1 MNRLNPLRSNLTKD
15 AVDSLLAPA
24 SGREEIRD
32 ADGKQS
38 VNGLSIRITSTGKRT
53 WCVFR
58 RIKGGQPVRLT
69 IGTYP
74 DVTPTLAREKA
85 KELLSGL
92 AIGKAP
98 KKALSVK
105 AQIEAKRD
113 RKQHTLES
121 LTTAYCD
128 FQQSRGRSSHLDA
141 RSIFRIHLVEAKPSL
156 SAKPAADVT
165 TEEVVD
171 LLRAVKD
178 GGKARTSNKLRAYLR
193 ASYETAIA
201 AHTSHEYPV
210 SFKAFAIRQNPV
222 AGTKADSS
230 ADKADKNPL
239 NLNELRAYWKAIE
252 ALPGREGAALRLH
265 LLSGGQRVEQ
275 LVQLRRANASN
286 EAITLLDSKGRPR
299 GGDARQHVVPL
310 TKTAAAAL
318 GSLVTASDFV
328 FSVADGSKPMDA
340 TTLSRQAAKY
350 AQAINGFALKRVRSG
365 VETLLASRGV
375 SEEVRG
381 RLQSHGVS
389 GVQSRHYNAHD
400 YLPEKLAALQLLE
413 SALTGADAKVIG
425 IRAA

>member
-1 MNRLNPLRSNLTKD
+1 M
-15 AVDSLLAPA
+15 
-24 SGREEIRD
+24 
-32 ADGKQS
+32 
-38 VNGLSIRITSTGKRT
+38 
-53 WCVFR
+53 
-58 RIKGGQPVRLT
+58 
-69 IGTYP
+69 
-74 DVTPTLAREKA
+74 
-85 KELLSGL
+85 
-92 AIGKAP
+92 
-98 KKALSVK
+98 
-105 AQIEAKRD
+105 
-113 RKQHTLES
+113 
-121 LTTAYCD
+121 
-128 FQQSRGRSSHLDA
+128 
-141 RSIFRIHLVEAKPSL
+141 
-156 SAKPAADVT
+156 
-165 TEEVVD
+165 
-171 LLRAVKD
+171 
-178 GGKARTSNKLRAYLR
+178 
-193 ASYETAIA
+193 
-201 AHTSHEYPV
+201 

-239 NLNELRAYWKAIE
+239 NLSELRAYWKAIE

-350 AQAINGFALKRVRSG
+350 AQGIDGFALKRVRSG

-413 SALTGADAKVIG
+413 SALTGSDAKVIG